1 MAIKHLANLDLNHNE
16 VKNVKIDVVT
26 ADPTTNLAEG
36 RIIYNSTTNIM
47 KYYDGSAWV
56 NMKNTDTDVDVSKAN
71 LITRLATFNSGDTV
85 NIGDADDDTTV
96 VIRGNLQVD
105 GTTTTVNSATL
116 DIADHIITLNT
127 DVTGTPTQNAGVEV
141 ERGTSTNVAIRWNE
155 DDDKWQFTNDGTTYT
170 NLGSAPSDASTTV
183 KGIVELATTGE
194 ALTGTSTSLAVT
206 PAGLSARSFVT
217 TIGDGTNTSYTVV
230 HSLGTRDLIVQL
242 YDASSYDTVYADVT
256 RTQLNELSIQF
267 TNAPAS
273 NDIRVLITKAQ

>member
-71 LITRLATFNSGDTV
+71 LITKLAQFNSGDTV

-116 DIADHIITLNT
+116 NIADNIITLND
-127 DVTGTPTQNAGVEV
+127 DVTGTPTENAGVEV

-155 DDDKWQFTNDGTTYT
+155 SSDKWQFTNDGTTYT
-170 NLGSAPSDASTTV
+170 DLGSAPSDASTTV

-217 TIGDGTNTSYTVV
+217 TIGDGANTSYTVV

>member
-71 LITRLATFNSGDTV
+71 LITKLAQFNSGDTV

-116 DIADHIITLNT
+116 NIADNIITLND
-127 DVTGTPTQNAGVEV
+127 DVTGTPTENAGVEV
-141 ERGTSTNVAIRWNE
+141 ERGTSTNVSIRWNE
-155 DDDKWQFTNDGTTYT
+155 SSDKWQFTNDGTTYT
-170 NLGSAPSDASTTV
+170 DLGSAPSDASTTV

>member
-71 LITRLATFNSGDTV
+71 LITKLAQFNSGDTV

-116 DIADHIITLNT
+116 NIADNIITLND
-127 DVTGTPTQNAGVEV
+127 DVTGTPTENAGVEV

-155 DDDKWQFTNDGTTYT
+155 SSDKWQFTNDGTTYT
-170 NLGSAPSDASTTV
+170 DLGSAPSDASTTV